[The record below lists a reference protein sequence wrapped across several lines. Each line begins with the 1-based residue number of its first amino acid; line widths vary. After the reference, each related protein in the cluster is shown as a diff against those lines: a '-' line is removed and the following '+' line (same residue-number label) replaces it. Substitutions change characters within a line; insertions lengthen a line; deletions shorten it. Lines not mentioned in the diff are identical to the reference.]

1 MKRKIYIYYLALLAI
16 VFSCKKKDYS
26 DSINYT
32 NSDCNFLKTDK
43 EEPTYTGILIINSKG
58 DFWFKPNNSDGLIL
72 NLVCPQLKENIHSN
86 YDSFIILKNKKEC
99 RFTIK
104 IIGHFLEKDTSNY
117 LYKRRNF
124 FVHNI
129 AYL

>member
-1 MKRKIYIYYLALLAI
+1 MKGKICIYWILL
-16 VFSCKKKDYS
+16 VVTFSCKKKDYS
-26 DSINYT
+26 DSINYEHP
-32 NSDCNFLKTDK
+32 NCNFLKTDK
-43 EEPTYTGILIINSKG
+43 EEPTYTGTLIINSKG
-58 DFWFKPNNSDGLIL
+58 DFWFKPNNSEGLIL
-72 NLVCPQLKENIHSN
+72 NLICSQLKENIHSN

-99 RFTIK
+99 SFTIT
-104 IIGHFLEKDTSNY
+104 ITGNFLGKDTSNY